1 MANTL
6 HKDGYEIQSLTMR
19 GGSGA
24 VGPNADM
31 KLEPSS
37 PTEKYTFSRCS
48 STGSVNTASSS
59 AHNTGIGGFD
69 LISEDEDSDNK
80 NSTISYKERRR
91 EAHTQAEQK
100 RRDAIKKGYD
110 SLQNLVPTCQ
120 HTDSSGYKLSKATV
134 LQKSIDYIQ
143 FLLQQKKKQEDERN
157 ALRKEVV
164 ALRIMQANYEQIVK
178 AHQTQPGH
186 AEMRISDETK
196 FQVFQA
202 IMDRLFQSF
211 NNISVANFAELSG
224 CVFSWLEEHCKPQVN
239 HPTYCLSRHVA
250 KKKKKQRKS
259 KQTIEIY
266 RTRSH

>member
-1 MANTL
+1 M
-6 HKDGYEIQSLTMR
+6 EIEKLIKC
-19 GGSGA
+19 GGSGVV

-37 PTEKYTFSRCS
+37 PTEKYTFSRCN

-59 AHNTGIGGFD
+59 AQNT
-69 LISEDEDSDNK
+69 EDEDSDNK
-80 NSTISYKERRR
+80 SSTISYKERRR

-157 ALRKEVV
+157 ALRKEVI

-186 AEMRISDETK
+186 AEMRVSDEDK

-202 IMDRLFQSF
+202 IMERLFQSF
-211 NNISVANFAELSG
+211 NTISVANFTELSG
-224 CVFSWLEEHCKPQVN
+224 CVFSWVEEHYSSRGSNFRFTAAQQPNQLVECIIGVISIAQCPCFINPV
-239 HPTYCLSRHVA
+239 YLS
-250 KKKKKQRKS
+250 KDT
-259 KQTIEIY
+259 QTG
-266 RTRSH
+266 RQ

>member
-1 MANTL
+1 MADSM
-6 HKDGYEIQSLTMR
+6 HKDGYEKPSLNMHA
-19 GGSGA
+19 GGG
-24 VGPNADM
+24 NAGLDSDM

-37 PTEKYTFSRCS
+37 PTEKYAFTRCG
-48 STGSVNTASSS
+48 STGSVNTPSSS
-59 AHNTGIGGFD
+59 AHNT
-69 LISEDEDSDNK
+69 EDEDSDNK

-110 SLQNLVPTCQ
+110 SLQDLVPTCQ
-120 HTDSSGYKLSKATV
+120 HTDSSGYKISKATV

-143 FLLQQKKKQEDERN
+143 FLLQQKKKQEEERK

-164 ALRIMQANYEQIVK
+164 GLRIMLANYEQIVK

-186 AEMRISDETK
+186 AEMRISDEMK

-211 NNISVANFAELSG
+211 NNISVANFGELSAY
-224 CVFSWLEEHCKPQVN
+224 VFSWLEEHCKPQTLREVV
-239 HPTYCLSRHVA
+239 LSVL
-250 KKKKKQRKS
+250 QQLTS
-259 KQTIEIY
+259 QI
-266 RTRSH
+266 S